1 MQLSIK
7 AKDFFSHFFVIFQ
20 KLDEVLNIFEK
31 KRRPIANVFPKLRT
45 PKNAVRQMSKKCRY
59 RVPFKNNMVNAP
71 ERSSN
76 LNDGSFIT
84 FIDYCEKN

>member
-31 KRRPIANVFPKLRT
+31 KMRPIANVFPKLRT
-45 PKNAVRQMSKKCRY
+45 PKNAVR
-59 RVPFKNNMVNAP
+59 
-71 ERSSN
+71 
-76 LNDGSFIT
+76 
-84 FIDYCEKN
+84 